1 MAGAYIYI
9 GYKWYDLDLYLVT
22 ISCCVIARAINVQA
36 RSEGGFDGVRTN
48 PPFSQER
55 KLIIIII
62 MSCYA
67 TLSRIDLYMYYIIP
81 SVDVDLA
88 ITIDRIAPA

>member
-1 MAGAYIYI
+1 MLPQKNFVFRGSLRSFLA
-9 GYKWYDLDLYLVT
+9 LVVDALT
-22 ISCCVIARAINVQA
+22 YVIRPVAR
-36 RSEGGFDGVRTN
+36 GGSRGSDE
-48 PPFSQER
+48 PPFFARQSAKRELTIR
-55 KLIIIII
+55 I

-67 TLSRIDLYMYYIIP
+67 TPSRIDLYMYYIIP